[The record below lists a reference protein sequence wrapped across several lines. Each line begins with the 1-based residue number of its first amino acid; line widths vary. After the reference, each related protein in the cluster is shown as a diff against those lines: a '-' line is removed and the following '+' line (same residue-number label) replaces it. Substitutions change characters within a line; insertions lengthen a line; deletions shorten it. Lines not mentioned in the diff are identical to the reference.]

1 MYTHSTEYYSAMK
14 SNGMVKQPTTGM
26 NLKNTMI
33 NERSHTKNFTYI
45 LYDCIY
51 TKCPEKVILENK

>member
-14 SNGMVKQPTTGM
+14 SNGMMIHTTTGM

-33 NERSHTKNFTYI
+33 NERSHTKNITYI
-45 LYDCIY
+45 SYDCIY
-51 TKCPEKVILENK
+51 MKCPEKVIL

>member
-1 MYTHSTEYYSAMK
+1 MK